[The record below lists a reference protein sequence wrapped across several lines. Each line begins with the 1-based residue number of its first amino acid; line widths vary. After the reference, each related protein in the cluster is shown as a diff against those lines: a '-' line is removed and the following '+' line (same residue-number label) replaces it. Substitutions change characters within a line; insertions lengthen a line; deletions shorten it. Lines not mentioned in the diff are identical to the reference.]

1 MVLFCYSYT
10 LSISNCSH
18 KLSNSLYCAFLT
30 SFSSETEIRSLSRPF
45 TGQSTWRSGLAKRRW
60 ILMSK
65 TCSIQIEFYTLL
77 PKVCRMFTTNFSSK
91 RKPECQVIFSQD
103 CFPLNTS
110 PFLASLPQTLR
121 TASALMDDG
130 MLALTITLFMQKFP
144 ISSCKSLVCRKI
156 FPFCRT
162 DSFGGPPWIFFRK
175 STTKSPIFFFLC
187 LQMVA
192 FEYFQFD
199 LIFDISE

>member
-1 MVLFCYSYT
+1 
-10 LSISNCSH
+10 
-18 KLSNSLYCAFLT
+18 
-30 SFSSETEIRSLSRPF
+30 
-45 TGQSTWRSGLAKRRW
+45 
-60 ILMSK
+60 MSK

-121 TASALMDDG
+121 TASALIDDG

-162 DSFGGPPWIFFRK
+162 DSLVVLPEHFFVNLPP
-175 STTKSPIFFFLC
+175 S
-187 LQMVA
+187 LQYSFSYA
-192 FEYFQFD
+192 CRWLLLNTSSLISS
-199 LIFDISE
+199 LIFLNRSFLHPDVASVNGCI